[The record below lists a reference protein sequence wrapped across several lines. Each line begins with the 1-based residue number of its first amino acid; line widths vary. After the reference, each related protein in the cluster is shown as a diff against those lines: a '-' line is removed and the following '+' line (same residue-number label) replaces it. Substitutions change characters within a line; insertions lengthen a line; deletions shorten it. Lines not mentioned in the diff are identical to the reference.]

1 MLIVG
6 SLRLP
11 GLATSTTRSM
21 QRARITTAGRCA
33 PGPAEALAGREG
45 LGTPSQCGT
54 LGRRSSSRS
63 DGIETRRESNE
74 VSAKATL
81 GLVLSGGGA
90 RGISHIGVIEALR
103 SRGLEP
109 DCIAGSSSGAIIGA
123 LAAAGHSTQTMLEF
137 FQKASPFRL
146 SVVTVVKPGILDT
159 AKVVASF
166 REYFPDDSFEA
177 LTTRLFLTATDITNA
192 RLKIFESGPLIPAI
206 LASCSMPLVFTPTEV
221 DGRWYVDGGVIN
233 NFPIEPV
240 RGRCDV
246 VVGHYASPLRGVKQ
260 TDLSGV
266 LAVSLR
272 ALEVGMHFTS
282 KQKFHECDVMLS
294 CPQLNEYSLFDTKHH
309 LEIFEAGRRATL
321 DAMDSI
327 ERAMDAVA

>member
-109 DCIAGSSSGAIIGA
+109 DCIAGSS
-123 LAAAGHSTQTMLEF
+123 
-137 FQKASPFRL
+137 
-146 SVVTVVKPGILDT
+146 VVTVVKPGILDT

-246 VVGHYASPLRGVKQ
+246 VVGHYASPLRSVKQ